1 MVDRL
6 AAPLSNARRTS
17 NTKRVIKRKDF
28 SALLKHATWA
38 DGLTGATPMRGT
50 PNSKALPVPSGTKP
64 SECSPRSPTDAPL
77 RATVSASRGGVE
89 DIIAREILINDEV
102 DDFAD
107 ADSQNIQAMVAD
119 YMVHEAFMMSA
130 PRQSY
135 ITRCSSMV
143 VTPRAVLEPLVMAV
157 DTDSSLQLATA
168 DLLHN
173 VRKCGGKKIK
183 TLAGY
188 VDTQSIGDLVI
199 PHRVVGS
206 IIVEATVV
214 AKDILPGGTRV
225 KA

>member
-1 MVDRL
+1 
-6 AAPLSNARRTS
+6 
-17 NTKRVIKRKDF
+17 
-28 SALLKHATWA
+28 
-38 DGLTGATPMRGT
+38 
-50 PNSKALPVPSGTKP
+50 
-64 SECSPRSPTDAPL
+64 
-77 RATVSASRGGVE
+77 
-89 DIIAREILINDEV
+89 
-102 DDFAD
+102 
-107 ADSQNIQAMVAD
+107 
-119 YMVHEAFMMSA
+119 
-130 PRQSY
+130 
-135 ITRCSSMV
+135 MV

-157 DTDSSLQLATA
+157 DTDSSLQPATA

-225 KA
+225 TLGRPAINAAYLDTNALVDVPLPFGAWCAVLRRRCRWT